1 MKKVLRIILI
11 VFMWLISAMF
21 AVSTGVLSLELLSAL
36 DDFIISVQNI
46 FSLFYI
52 GGLAATILVSFII
65 MIISIVKAA
74 KKEVDKPMPFV
85 NGIFAM
91 FIFVRFLFLFV
102 LHFQLQLIEIN
113 FATYGF
119 FVLMFFVT
127 ISGIRRKKG
136 LLESNVEEICHN
148 IAHILFFL
156 LAIYLTDHTI
166 NNSGNGSFIQFDNVF
181 SCFAILVL
189 LYQIVKLLYE
199 FYGNKKIV
207 EGIDIASCEV
217 ISTKNE
223 FVKVRHYK
231 TKSNCNV
238 ADIIFRIIT
247 ICALCYFALFT
258 IINFVNEPELI
269 SYEAFSYIGNLI
281 QYFSYLPMVFL
292 IGSVIYSIINI
303 AGKKAKG
310 YSTLVDI
317 NSSFLYVLM
326 ILVLGAFIYSIGMI
340 LHNNEYNVL
349 TITDLIYCILHLFT
363 FIALIILAT
372 SFSFKAKNIKAMA
385 ENNMYNKA
393 KSDIIGHSIST
404 NVLVVVFSIYYVYT
418 TKNYLNVINF
428 ILVCSF
434 AFSIL
439 TLINVGIKSP
449 EFETVYIKVS
459 DYNALLNPSEDI
471 QDEIIIEDTSVEQEV
486 VEETPVEQV
495 ETPVEETPVSE
506 EVNPTE
512 EVATSIEQELAEE
525 SPVEQVEAPVEE
537 TPVSEEFNPTEQVE
551 APAEEAPV
559 SEEVNPTE
567 KDSKTDDSQNQ

>member
-21 AVSTGVLSLELLSAL
+21 ATIVGILSLELLSAL
-36 DDFIISVQNI
+36 DNFSMDVQNI
-46 FSLFYI
+46 FNLFYI

-85 NGIFAM
+85 NGVFAM
-91 FIFVRFLFLFV
+91 FVFVRFLFLFV
-102 LHFQLQLIEIN
+102 LDFHNQTLEID
-113 FATYGF
+113 FKSPT
-119 FVLMFFVT
+119 FVMFLFYVA
-127 ISGIRRKKG
+127 ISGIRRKRG
-136 LLESNVEEICHN
+136 ALESSIEEICHN
-148 IAHILFFL
+148 IAHILFAL
-156 LAIYLTDHTI
+156 ITIIVLDLIIVLNTDYA
-166 NNSGNGSFIQFDNVF
+166 GSLIPFDNVIKY
-181 SCFAILVL
+181 FAILVL

-217 ISTKNE
+217 ISTKND

-238 ADIIFRIIT
+238 ADNIFRIIT

-258 IINFVNEPELI
+258 IINFGNEPELI

-418 TKNYLNVINF
+418 TKNHLNVINF

-434 AFSIL
+434 VFSIL
-439 TLINVGIKSP
+439 TIVNVGIKSP

-459 DYNALLNPSEDI
+459 DYDALINPSEDI
-471 QDEIIIEDTSVEQEV
+471 QDEIIIEDSSIEQENVEESPVEQVETPVEEAPVSEEVNPTEEVEASVEQEV

-495 ETPVEETPVSE
+495 E
-506 EVNPTE
+506 
-512 EVATSIEQELAEE
+512 
-525 SPVEQVEAPVEE
+525 APV
-537 TPVSEEFNPTEQVE
+537 
-551 APAEEAPV
+551 EEAPV
-559 SEEVNPTE
+559 SEEVASQEIITTE
-567 KDSKTDDSQNQ
+567 EDSKTDDSQNQ